1 MKALF
6 TPSQFSFDQ
15 LVARL
20 RKGFTQAD
28 MRDLALEAFRAD
40 RKHRE

>member
-1 MKALF
+1 MSSLF
-6 TPSQFSFDQ
+6 TPSRFSFDQ
-15 LVARL
+15 LMARL

-28 MRDLALEAFRAD
+28 MRDLAIEAFRAD